1 MRQSVRNPLGLLA
14 LFVTAMY
21 AVTAVV
27 FKEGLYLL
35 CGVWERRPIIWFLI
49 LFPVVILGIFVFL
62 VVKHHEKLYGPRDYR
77 SDDAFQRITMSKRK
91 KREEIRTL
99 ADAAVV
105 TETSSE
111 DGTVPGGSQSTYQ
124 NSTTDERVNY
134 AFTSVGRPVR
144 SPRVTMEE
152 YSRIEALA
160 VDWASREYDVPMER
174 DVVLND
180 KGRRCIVDA
189 MGCRDG
195 VHFVVEVKY
204 WLTDRDL
211 QPLFAGI
218 DRFVSQTRL
227 FRRLGK
233 SELVLIVVL
242 NRKVSLVEDKI
253 RAHVDKLK
261 PNVHLH
267 VLSREE
273 LSLSPGV

>member
-1 MRQSVRNPLGLLA
+1 MFS

-27 FKEGLYLL
+27 FEKGLDQL
-35 CGVWERRPIIWFLI
+35 CGACERQPIIWFLAG
-49 LFPVVILGIFVFL
+49 FPVIILLAFVYL
-62 VVKHHEKLYGPRDYR
+62 VVKHPEKLYGPGDYR
-77 SDDAFQRITMSKRK
+77 SDEAFLRSIMSKEK
-91 KREEIRTL
+91 KRDEIQHL
-99 ADAAVV
+99 ADAAEVSAAPG
-105 TETSSE
+105 EE
-111 DGTVPGGSQSTYQ
+111 EPVPSGGQAVYQ

-134 AFTSVGRPVR
+134 AFMSVGRPVR

-189 MGCRDG
+189 LGSRDG